1 MWRRIFVAAGV
12 GLGLLVLFLTLLL
25 TAPAFARPVVAPVRA
40 WLVQTAA
47 QRLSDRLNGTLEIGA
62 LQGSLLRAPSLAD
75 VVVRDHAGAIVARV
89 DAVRVRYRPASL
101 LRGQLVIHDLDVIRP
116 DLTLNQAPDGTVNLA
131 RLIPA
136 TSAPA
141 ARRGGFVAPLAG
153 VQIERL
159 RVQDGG
165 GRLALDFLKG
175 VTAISGL
182 QMTLAGHADSTG
194 IHVTLQQVAAQTHPA
209 QVNLTG
215 LRGAFHAA
223 GEQLRI
229 EHLQLRTDTT
239 RADFSLMLP
248 GSGSDPVR
256 FNAKLHPLDAAEIGR
271 LLADDTLRGELQ
283 LDVQAEGTLA
293 DLRLDADLRA
303 DAGRVTYQGHVN
315 AADRPRRYQGTLE
328 VHQLDLAA
336 LADREALRSDL
347 NLVLEV
353 DASGL
358 SPQTLAGQLNVAI
371 QPSHLG
377 DVTLSPSQ
385 IRVVAQ
391 SQRIR
396 IETFE
401 LVSSLATV
409 TAGGALD
416 FQGTSD
422 LTYEAQARL
431 SQLRPLLGVD
441 ALDGGLHL
449 QGSANGAWPDLTAAG
464 KLIATGLELD
474 TNRLQRLELDY
485 RASRLGA
492 APRASAQLHVHDLSI
507 GEFPAATAQLQAAY
521 DGAQRQVTFATL
533 IQSARME
540 GNAAGHVTLGDGVQ
554 HAVVDTVRLR
564 LEDRTWHAPEPLDVT
579 VKSGAFSIK
588 SFRLACGEE
597 SISLSGEMEKE
608 TFRNVRLEASSIDL
622 TYLQARLGL
631 PAPVAGRV
639 SLVGQASGTLTA
651 PRLQADLHI
660 TPPAEQELP
669 FDRLQATARYR
680 RGRLNGQVA
689 ARHDD
694 RDVMRVDLDVPLDLE
709 LAAIPLPERLLD
721 APLSLSLQFRQPALA
736 SLQAVVS
743 APALSGTLQGNV
755 SLRGT
760 YARLQITSDVELQ
773 NVGVQNAIAALD
785 APLRMT
791 AELETAA
798 SVPALARALT
808 AGTVEPRVRRFDL
821 HLDAASARLPA
832 SDAAQAAQPVRVR
845 DVHLRANAAWRA
857 EGFQA
862 TIDSLRA
869 TTDAFG
875 LPTTTL
881 TANARL
887 TPARFDLRHLQIITP
902 ESHVEGQGQM
912 TRADR
917 RFDLRLHVPQLN
929 LTEFAAALPLSL
941 SGEVTGALQLG
952 GSTSAPT
959 LRADLRYGAANLRLQ
974 GDADLQGRAYSA
986 EVALDDLDV
995 ATFLPAGDGTLSAQL
1010 SLQGSGFSE
1019 SERRAGLH
1027 LTVDARDFNLAPDLT
1042 GVVQATLS
1050 GSAVTLDKFRFDSI
1064 PAQLTATGAYSQT
1077 RQLQADYQVML
1088 KDLTPLAARLGVP
1101 VRASGGLAG
1110 SLGGTLDDLQT
1121 RGQMQLEAW
1130 RYGDVQGG
1138 NVQLTF
1144 QGTGL
1149 TTNPQAAL
1157 TAALAGIRGNALPA
1171 GSITFDGRYRD
1182 RQARVDVA
1190 VTDGPYRQTRIAGH
1204 VALREDQDV
1213 SLDTVRLQHGNWGW
1227 TNPDPVRLVR
1237 QADGTLVLRDF
1248 HLQSGEQAIR
1258 ASGSLHPSGP
1268 LDASVSLRR
1277 VDIEPWLQTFAPGVT
1292 AGGRVNLEMA
1302 ATGSV
1307 EHPEAAGVLQLSDLT
1322 WDGQP
1327 LGQVRLDL
1335 RLMDDM
1341 VANHLQWRDGNLEL
1355 LDVAGAVRLQ
1365 DDYPLDLEVTSSAF
1379 DLARLAPF
1387 VDAVQESSGSLDV
1400 ELQVAGTVKA
1410 PDLRGTVALRDGAL
1424 LLPVTGEP
1432 YRDVQA
1438 RLTLAGNR
1446 LDVDDLRLASTTGTV
1461 AVNGWLET
1469 AGRDLQRLQLALQ
1482 ARDFTAMNTPFIQA
1496 RLSGAVEARGSLEA
1510 LTVKGDVTIPRA
1522 RIRIN
1527 DFGAGPVA
1535 VSPLDL
1541 TVAGVYGG
1549 DPEQENGAGEG
1560 GEAEPTSPL
1569 MRILQTELTARS
1581 AGNVWVV
1588 GPETALEL
1596 RGTLLVDKN
1605 VNAPFV
1611 IGGSAETVRGFVGFM
1626 GRQFDLER
1634 GRMTFTGANR
1644 INPFLDVVA
1653 RHEVSDYTIALH
1665 VEGESRR
1672 PRFNFSSTPELPEED
1687 IASLIVFGKTL
1698 DRLSGSEQTAL
1709 SGHAADLAGN
1719 AISKFLE
1726 QRVGR
1731 PLKLDTLEVEV
1742 GDEFESGSV
1751 KGGRYVTQDLFLS
1764 YQHQLDEQG
1773 RNSVGVEYN
1782 LSPRVKLK
1790 GTSDDDGQTSLDL
1803 LWHIDY

>member
-12 GLGLLVLFLTLLL
+12 GLGLLVLFLTLLV

-40 WLVQTAA
+40 WLVQMAA

-136 TSAPA
+136 TSEPA

-159 RVQDGG
+159 RVQDGR

-182 QMTLAGHADSTG
+182 QMTLAGRADNTGMHAT
-194 IHVTLQQVAAQTHPA
+194 IQQVAAQAHPA

-215 LRGAFHAA
+215 LRGTFHAA
-223 GEQLRI
+223 GEHLRI
-229 EHLQLRTDTT
+229 EQLQLRTDTT
-239 RADFSLMLP
+239 RADFNLMLP

-256 FNAKLHPLDAAEIGR
+256 FSAKLHPLDAAEIGR

-283 LDVQAEGTLA
+283 LDVQAQGTLD

-303 DAGRVTYQGHVN
+303 EAGRVTYQGRVN

-328 VHQLDLAA
+328 VHKLDLAA
-336 LADREALRSDL
+336 LADREALKSDL

-391 SQRIR
+391 SQRLR
-396 IETFE
+396 IEAFE
-401 LVSSLATV
+401 LISSLATV

-431 SQLRPLLGVD
+431 SQLKPLLGVD

-521 DGAQRQVTFATL
+521 DGVQRKVTFAVLT
-533 IQSARME
+533 QSSRME

-597 SISLSGEMEKE
+597 SISLSGELAKE

-622 TYLQARLGL
+622 AYLRTKLSL

-660 TPPAEQELP
+660 TPPAERELP

-680 RGRLNGQVA
+680 RGRLSGQVA

-694 RDVMRVDLDVPLDLE
+694 RDVLRVDLDVPLDLA

-721 APLSLSLQFRQPALA
+721 APLSLSLQFQQPELA

-760 YARLQITSDVELQ
+760 YAQLQVTSDIELQ
-773 NVGVQNAIAALD
+773 NVGVENAIAALN
-785 APLRMT
+785 APVRMT

-808 AGTVEPRVRRFDL
+808 SGTVEPRVRHLDL
-821 HLDAASARLPA
+821 RIDAASARLPV
-832 SDAAQAAQPVRVR
+832 SDADQPAQPVTAR
-845 DVHLRANAAWRA
+845 DVHLQANAAWRA
-857 EGFQA
+857 EGLQAAIENFQA
-862 TIDSLRA
+862 TA
-869 TTDAFG
+869 DAFD
-875 LPTTTL
+875 LPPTTL

-887 TPARFDLRHLQIITP
+887 TPARLDLGYLQIVTP
-902 ESHVEGQGQM
+902 QSHVEGQGHV
-912 TRADR
+912 TLTDR
-917 RFDLRLHVPQLN
+917 RFDLWLHVPQLN
-929 LTEFAAALPLSL
+929 LTEFAAVLPAAL
-941 SGEVTGALQLG
+941 SGEMTGDLQLG

-959 LRADLRYGAANLRLQ
+959 FMADLRHGEANLRLQ
-974 GDADLQGRAYSA
+974 GDANLQDPAYSV
-986 EVALDDLDV
+986 EVALDDLDI
-995 ATFLPAGDGTLSAQL
+995 ASFLPAGDGTLNAQM

-1027 LTVDARDFNLAPDLT
+1027 LTVNARDFNLAPELT

-1064 PAQLTATGAYSQT
+1064 PLQLTAAGGLAPTQH
-1077 RQLQADYQVML
+1077 LQAAYRVL
-1088 KDLTPLAARLGVP
+1088 FKDLTPLASQHGVP

-1121 RGQMQLEAW
+1121 RGQMQLEDW
-1130 RYGDVQGG
+1130 RYGDVQGRG
-1138 NVQLTF
+1138 VQLTF
-1144 QGTGL
+1144 EATEL
-1149 TTNPQAAL
+1149 TTNPQATL
-1157 TAALAGIRGNALPA
+1157 TAALAGIQGNALPA
-1171 GSITFDGRYRD
+1171 GSITFNGRYHD

-1190 VTDGPYRQTRIAGH
+1190 VTDGPYRQTRVAGH

-1213 SLDTVRLQHGNWGW
+1213 SLDTVRLQHGNWRW
-1227 TNPDPVRLVR
+1227 TNAGPVRMVR
-1237 QADGTLVLRDF
+1237 QANGTVVLKEF

-1268 LDASVSLRR
+1268 LDASLSLRR
-1277 VDIEPWLQTFAPGVT
+1277 VEIEPWLRMFAPTVT
-1292 AGGRVNLEMA
+1292 AAGRVNLELA

-1322 WDGQP
+1322 WGGQP

-1335 RLMDDM
+1335 RLIDDM

-1410 PDLRGTVALRDGAL
+1410 PDVRGTVALRDGAL

-1469 AGRDLQRLQLALQ
+1469 AGRDLKHLHLALQ

-1510 LTVKGDVTIPRA
+1510 LTVKGDVTLPRA

-1527 DFGAGPVA
+1527 DFGAGPVS

-1653 RHEVSDYTIALH
+1653 RHAVSDYTIALH

-1698 DRLSGSEQTAL
+1698 DRLSGSERTAL

-1731 PLKLDTLEVEV
+1731 TLKLDTLEVEV